1 MNGTELTAADIAA
14 VTRNNNGNCNGLF
27 GGDGSW
33 LAILFLFSMFGWGG
47 YGLGGW
53 GGFGMPFGMPF
64 GNGNG
69 NCATQSDVRAA
80 VDQQTLIGKLD
91 GITNG
96 ICDSTYA
103 MTNAVNNGFHG
114 VDLGLCGIS
123 REISDCC
130 CRTGQAIGDLKY
142 TVAQEA
148 CETRHAMSNNTRDI
162 IDNQNANSRA
172 ILDFLVKDKID
183 TLTAENQS
191 LKFAASQ
198 SAQNAFITANQEAQT
213 AELVRRLGLDRQ
225 TCPIPAYVVPNPN
238 CCYGNPVGVNYG
250 YNNGCGCGCGN

>member
-14 VTRNNNGNCNGLF
+14 VTRNNNNCNGLF

-64 GNGNG
+64 GFGNGNG

-103 MTNAVNNGFHG
+103 VTNAVNNGFHG

-130 CRTGQAIGDLKY
+130 CRTGQAIGDLKF

-148 CETRHAMSNNTRDI
+148 CETRHAMCNNTRDI

-198 SAQNAFITANQEAQT
+198 AAQNAFITANQEAQT
-213 AELVRRLGLDRQ
+213 AELIRRLGRD
-225 TCPIPAYVVPNPN
+225 CPSPAFLVPNPN
-238 CCYGNPVGVNYG
+238 CCYNYG
-250 YNNGCGCGCGN
+250 LSNTSGCGNNCCGF

>member
-91 GITNG
+91 QQTYGLA
-96 ICDSTYA
+96 DSTYA
-103 MTNAVNNGFHG
+103 LNNTITSGFYG
-114 VDLGLCGIS
+114 VDRGLCGIS

-172 ILDFLVKDKID
+172 ILDFLVNDKLATKDAMIANLQNKLSQAEQNSVIRAAID
-183 TLTAENQS
+183 ASTAE
-191 LKFAASQ
+191 
-198 SAQNAFITANQEAQT
+198 II
-213 AELVRRLGLDRQ
+213 RRTGNE
-225 TCPIPAYVVPNPN
+225 CPSPAYYVPNPH
-238 CCYGNPVGVNYG
+238 CCYGNNVGFA
-250 YNNGCGCGCGN
+250 NNGFGCGCGN